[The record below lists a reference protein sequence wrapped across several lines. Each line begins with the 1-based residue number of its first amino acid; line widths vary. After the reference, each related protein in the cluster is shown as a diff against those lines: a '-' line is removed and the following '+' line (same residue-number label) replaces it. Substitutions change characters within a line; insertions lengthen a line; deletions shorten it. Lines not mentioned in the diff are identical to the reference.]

1 MIVALC
7 VLFVVAFGLLVRLVR
22 TKPNNRTVDY
32 TVVYTA
38 NGPVYNGQ
46 LWKR

>member
-1 MIVALC
+1 MITILV
-7 VLFVVAFGLLVRLVR
+7 VLVFVVVCLLSWLVR
-22 TKPNNRTVDY
+22 TESKVRTNNQTIR
-32 TVVYTA
+32 YTA